1 MTAFTLTIKTA
12 ADLHAGEQARRAASV
27 TTERDRRIDAGF
39 IFDGIRYQTRPAD
52 RENVAGAASAALEA
66 IVAGAQPGDLRWHGG
81 ARDFAWIAEDN
92 TLVPMDAPT
101 LRAFARAMM
110 AHKQALIFAARDL
123 KDRTE
128 IPADITSDAYWP

>member
-1 MTAFTLTIKTA
+1 MTAFTLSIKTA
-12 ADLHAGEQARRAASV
+12 AELHAEDQARRAAAV
-27 TTERDRRIDAGF
+27 TVERDRRINAGF
-39 IFDGIRYQTRPAD
+39 TFDGIRYQTRPAD

-66 IVAGAQPGDLRWHGG
+66 IMGGAQVGDLRWHGG
-81 ARDFAWIAEDN
+81 VTDFAWIAEDN
-92 TLVPMDAPT
+92 SLQPMDAQT

-123 KDRTE
+123 KDRAE